1 MQRTMQH
8 VHVKRVSV
16 WFYVIAIFQLITATI
31 TWGRAADIGPVA
43 GVALGLVG
51 LDVVIAA
58 LFVVFGY
65 FAAKA
70 QTWAFVSGLV
80 LYAIRAVLQFFTFF
94 SFISLAIRIYLM
106 YRIFQ
111 GLQACIQLN
120 QVEAQIQRLNA
131 RQTP

>member
-8 VHVKRVSV
+8 VHIKRVSI
-16 WFYVIAIFQLITATI
+16 WFYVIAVFQLIAAMM
-31 TWGRAADIGPVA
+31 TWGKASEIGPVA
-43 GVALGLVG
+43 GIVVGFVG
-51 LDVVIAA
+51 LDVLIAA
-58 LFVVFGY
+58 LFVIFGY

-70 QTWAFVSGLV
+70 QTWAFVAGLV
-80 LYAIRAVLQFFTFF
+80 LYGIRAVLQFFTFF
-94 SFISLAIRIYLM
+94 SIISLVIRIYLM

-120 QVEAQIQRLNA
+120 QAEASVQRLNA